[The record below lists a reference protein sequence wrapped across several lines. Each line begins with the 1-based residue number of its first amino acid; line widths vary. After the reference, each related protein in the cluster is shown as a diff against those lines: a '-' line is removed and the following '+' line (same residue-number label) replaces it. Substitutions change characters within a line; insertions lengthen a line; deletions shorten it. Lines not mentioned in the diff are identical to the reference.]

1 MNEADSPDQQIESM
15 SIEPTE
21 STVVSEP
28 IPSVVTP
35 APIEG
40 SEGSTQDWQTVDF
53 PGAMSV
59 DALPHEAVE
68 GWHLEGES
76 PIERRGNAVAS
87 GVIHYSSAEINPAA
101 TYIGTSPLESTKGMA
116 TLPLQQQATL
126 RDRLTQAET
135 ALEHLSDEEL
145 AARHRSQAVG
155 NLLESTVSSSQEQP
169 LDSAQER
176 LQQLLQELER
186 SHQTAQRQQILVET
200 LTEQLSSS
208 QERIAQLER
217 DCALTQQRH
226 NEQVQQVLQAENTCR
241 DLRLRLHRQQQQ
253 TLQFKAALEKSLEM
267 PAVYGHPAI
276 TDIAPAGH
284 ATVPDAS
291 ALLPKNSPVKPWSL
305 AKTLQDTT
313 DAADRPD
320 RLFKL
325 LNTDASAPG
334 QDGAEAKLT
343 TPFSGQSEHES
354 IAASSDLRSPLDSED
369 PQFVN
374 HLMQLIF
381 PIAKTQPLDL
391 PTALLQPAPHF
402 DLDPFSEAS
411 LEAAECIDAD
421 SLPPLEA
428 PGSMLFG
435 LPDRPL
441 EQQQPDVSSF
451 SLSTIANTSLSPLP
465 DSSATDPLWDN
476 LATLI
481 DLPLQTDLPLRTE
494 DSDPVTTNVDRPLE
508 SVDSAQMSLASGS
521 TNLVPIDKQ
530 PSPSVP
536 TSTTA
541 IPPIFA
547 TDASPLEDAADTAAS
562 QTAWTWRDRLVNA
575 GKIAR
580 SSDTETVAQAD
591 TNVTLDVAD
600 QADQVVMPQPA
611 QTVSRSTVASPSFA
625 VLPSPI
631 VYPLR
636 PAKKLASLAAVDLPM
651 FPKR

>member
-28 IPSVVTP
+28 LPSEVTP

-68 GWHLEGES
+68 GWQLEGN
-76 PIERRGNAVAS
+76 PIERQDNVVAS

-101 TYIGTSPLESTKGMA
+101 TYIGTSPLESAEGMA

-126 RDRLTQAET
+126 HDRLTQAET

-155 NLLESTVSSSQEQP
+155 NLLESTGNSGQEQP

-217 DCALTQQRH
+217 DCALAQQRH

-276 TDIAPAGH
+276 TDIALAGH

-325 LNTDASAPG
+325 LNPDASALG
-334 QDGAEAKLT
+334 QDGSEAKLT

-354 IAASSDLRSPLDSED
+354 MAASADLRSPLDSED

-381 PIAKTQPLDL
+381 PVAKTQPLDL

-402 DLDPFSEAS
+402 DLAPFSEAS
-411 LEAAECIDAD
+411 LEAECVDAD
-421 SLPPLEA
+421 SLSPLEV

-451 SLSTIANTSLSPLP
+451 SPSTIANTSLSPLP

-481 DLPLQTDLPLRTE
+481 DLPLQTDLPLQAE
-494 DSDPVTTNVDRPLE
+494 DSDLVTTNIDRPLE
-508 SVDSAQMSLASGS
+508 SVDSAQMNLASGS
-521 TNLVPIDKQ
+521 ANLVPTDKQ
-530 PSPSVP
+530 PLPSVP

-547 TDASPLEDAADTAAS
+547 TDASPLEDAADAAAS

-591 TNVTLDVAD
+591 TDVTLDVAG
-600 QADQVVMPQPA
+600 QADQVGMPQPA

>member
-1 MNEADSPDQQIESM
+1 MNEADSPDQQIEPM

-21 STVVSEP
+21 SALVSEP
-28 IPSVVTP
+28 IASEVTP

-40 SEGSTQDWQTVDF
+40 SEGSAQDWQTVDF

-59 DALPHEAVE
+59 DALPHEVTE
-68 GWHLEGES
+68 RWQLKGET
-76 PIERRGNAVAS
+76 PMERWDNTVAP
-87 GVIHYSSAEINPAA
+87 GVIHYSSAEISPEA
-101 TYIGTSPLESTKGMA
+101 TYIGTSPLESAEGTA
-116 TLPLQQQATL
+116 TQPLQPQDTL
-126 RDRLTQAET
+126 HDQLTQAET

-145 AARHRSQAVG
+145 AVCHRLQAVS
-155 NLLESTVSSSQEQP
+155 NLLDSTSINGQEQP
-169 LDSAQER
+169 FDSAQES

-267 PAVYGHPAI
+267 PAVYGHPVM
-276 TDIAPAGH
+276 TDIDMAGNT
-284 ATVPDAS
+284 TVLDAS
-291 ALLPKNSPVKPWSL
+291 SELLPKNPPVKPWSL
-305 AKTLQDTT
+305 AAKTLQDTT
-313 DAADRPD
+313 DATDRPD

-325 LNTDASAPG
+325 LNTGDSAPG
-334 QDGAEAKLT
+334 QDGVEAELA
-343 TPFSGQSEHES
+343 TPFSGQFSEHES
-354 IAASSDLRSPLDSED
+354 LSASAGQLSPLDSED

-381 PIAKTQPLDL
+381 PVANTQPLDL
-391 PTALLQPAPHF
+391 PTAVLPSEPCV
-402 DLDPFSEAS
+402 DLTPFSEAS
-411 LEAAECIDAD
+411 LEAECVDAD
-421 SLPPLEA
+421 ALPPLEA

-435 LPDRPL
+435 LPDRHL

-451 SLSTIANTSLSPLP
+451 SPSTIASTSLSPLL
-465 DSSATDPLWDN
+465 DSGATDPLGDN

-481 DLPLQTDLPLRTE
+481 DLPLQAECPE
-494 DSDPVTTNVDRPLE
+494 SVTADVDRPLE
-508 SVDSAQMSLASGS
+508 SVDPAQMSLASGDA
-521 TNLVPIDKQ
+521 NLVPTDKQ
-530 PSPSVP
+530 PLPSVP

-547 TDASPLEDAADTAAS
+547 TGAAPLEEAAETAPS

-580 SSDTETVAQAD
+580 STDTEIVTQAD
-591 TNVTLDVAD
+591 TDALVLNVAD
-600 QADQVVMPQPA
+600 QTVMPQPA

-625 VLPSPI
+625 VPPSPI

-636 PAKKLASLAAVDLPM
+636 PAKKLASLAAVNLPM

>member
-1 MNEADSPDQQIESM
+1 MNEADSPDQQIEPM

-21 STVVSEP
+21 RAMVSEP
-28 IPSVVTP
+28 IASEVTP

-40 SEGSTQDWQTVDF
+40 LEGSTQDWQTVDF

-59 DALPHEAVE
+59 DALPQEAVE

-76 PIERRGNAVAS
+76 PMERWDNAVAP
-87 GVIHYSSAEINPAA
+87 GVIHYSNAEISPAA
-101 TYIGTSPLESTKGMA
+101 TYIGTIPLESAEDMA
-116 TLPLQQQATL
+116 QTQPLQQPASL
-126 RDRLTQAET
+126 HDRLTQAET

-145 AARHRSQAVG
+145 AVCHRLQAVS
-155 NLLESTVSSSQEQP
+155 NLLESTSISGQEQP
-169 LDSAQER
+169 LDLAQER

-186 SHQTAQRQQILVET
+186 SHQTVQRQQILVAT

-267 PAVYGHPAI
+267 PAVYGHPLM
-276 TDIAPAGH
+276 TDIALADI

-291 ALLPKNSPVKPWSL
+291 SALLPKNPPVKPWSL
-305 AKTLQDTT
+305 AGKTLQEPT

-320 RLFKL
+320 RLFRL
-325 LNTDASAPG
+325 LNTDVSALG
-334 QDGAEAKLT
+334 QDGVEAELA
-343 TPFSGQSEHES
+343 TPFSGQFSEHDS
-354 IAASSDLRSPLDSED
+354 IAASAGQPSPLDSED
-369 PQFVN
+369 PQFVS

-381 PIAKTQPLDL
+381 PVTNTQPLDL
-391 PTALLQPAPHF
+391 PTAVLRSEPCV
-402 DLDPFSEAS
+402 DLTPFSEAS
-411 LEAAECIDAD
+411 LEAECVEADA
-421 SLPPLEA
+421 LPPLEA

-435 LPDRPL
+435 FPDRHL
-441 EQQQPDVSSF
+441 EQQPDVSSC
-451 SLSTIANTSLSPLP
+451 SPGMIDSTSLSPLP
-465 DSSATDPLWDN
+465 DSDSTDPLWDN

-481 DLPLQTDLPLRTE
+481 ELPLQAEHPESVIADI
-494 DSDPVTTNVDRPLE
+494 DRPLE
-508 SVDSAQMSLASGS
+508 SVDPAQTNLASGDA
-521 TNLVPIDKQ
+521 NLVPTEKQ
-530 PSPSVP
+530 PLPSVQ

-547 TDASPLEDAADTAAS
+547 TGAAPLEDATEPAAS

-580 SSDTETVAQAD
+580 STDTETVAQAD
-591 TNVTLDVAD
+591 TNALALNGAD
-600 QADQVVMPQPA
+600 QTVMPQPA
-611 QTVSRSTVASPSFA
+611 SRSMVASPSFTA
-625 VLPSPI
+625 PPSPI

-636 PAKKLASLAAVDLPM
+636 PAKKLASLAAVSLPM